1 MKANFLK
8 YIVGFALSLLSIE
21 AQNCQNL
28 LSQLASPKTYQG
40 YECVVDS
47 NNSFFSS
54 LITMYVDSYGHA
66 YYQQQMTQGEC
77 NQQYLINPNNGQQSN
92 DALIKFTGLQTL
104 SYIQISFSFYF
115 QTLPATASFKAYSLS
130 GQYFTD
136 SSTIENAINLFNPQ
150 SYCSTSYPNFKKTF
164 QNYLVNIN
172 SQSSNVQLQ
181 TYLTAPTIKN
191 QMGDIQI
198 LVYYQCPIGCSQCDN
213 QGKCSSCISSYN
225 FISNYCYIT
234 CNSNQF
240 AYIDPNS
247 SQQTCQQCD
256 ASCQSC
262 FGDSKSCT
270 ACASNYYP
278 VDTQASSP
286 TFWCYQPCPNNYQL
300 VQNKCSQ
307 CSSYNQKSCQN
318 CGVTCKGCQ
327 SGNDAIIMA
336 NYTLGFNTVAK
347 VLKFSGNSS
356 PIDTFYLISVVQNI
370 ITQPSVQVKYN
381 QIENACNDISFTIQS
396 IQNDAKRGF
405 LQIQWSLIS
414 PLNLNSADLQT
425 INTIIQTANDQ
436 QSQSIVFKKQLF
448 PSDTS
453 ITIQLSYILKV
464 NQNGALPLTTYYSK
478 DKQIVISSIQNFYS
492 PIYRYMSL
500 SVIFSFYVQVC
511 DQQGITVTYETLD
524 TQFVSQVLPSLNQ
537 SQKPFNGQQIE
548 VDIDAYSIPSST
560 ALDIQVQAVLHS
572 NSSVASTYNLQ
583 ITPQLPPLFIQIFGA
598 QDQRLVDYKSNHTLI
613 TPSQTPE
620 QHVLNPQENQVSQR
634 QQLQTE
640 GLLSQPKILN
650 NKLKYQNGLNVIQNS
665 IDKEENKNENQI
677 NDLEEL
683 RISNDSSEDKKQINE
698 NQAQSKLN
706 NQTEKEVQPTQ
717 ILTNIQQNTAN
728 IIYNFEVRDQ
738 QSKKSENNKSQA
750 QNDQENIKDSF
761 EDQKKINEESKSD
774 DISIKLQ
781 KVLQK
786 SIFWRILIFH
796 NFSTIFFTCDQKL
809 SRPLRFSIY
818 YLRIIH
824 SLSISTVFDEK
835 YDETQMII
843 VAIINTTI
851 ITVSVL
857 ILETLYKF
865 RKIGRVASSILMV
878 GLLLLYYYIILAII
892 SGESS
897 SYSNSKIV
905 NFFILFGVDFL
916 VISTLISVLSSYILL
931 LNARYP
937 NNYFINKLFATLQI
951 QNAIQNLF
959 L

>member
-270 ACASNYYP
+270 ACAS
-278 VDTQASSP
+278 
-286 TFWCYQPCPNNYQL
+286 
-300 VQNKCSQ
+300 
-307 CSSYNQKSCQN
+307 
-318 CGVTCKGCQ
+318 
-327 SGNDAIIMA
+327 NDAIIMA